1 MADLNEKWAVTY
13 SFQNK
18 CFPFFLFLLWRLADG
33 LRNPLCESLGDDSSA
48 KFLSTK
54 VGDDDGNIKS
64 NLTLAFRWVE
74 TICIPSTLFVEAES
88 WDLTYI
94 WCKIWLQNPYLFN

>member
-1 MADLNEKWAVTY
+1 ML
-13 SFQNK
+13 SFLSVATLKVGRWTQESTHV
-18 CFPFFLFLLWRLADG
+18 
-33 LRNPLCESLGDDSSA
+33 CESLGDDTSA
-48 KFLSTK
+48 EFLSTM

-88 WDLTYI
+88 
-94 WCKIWLQNPYLFN
+94 